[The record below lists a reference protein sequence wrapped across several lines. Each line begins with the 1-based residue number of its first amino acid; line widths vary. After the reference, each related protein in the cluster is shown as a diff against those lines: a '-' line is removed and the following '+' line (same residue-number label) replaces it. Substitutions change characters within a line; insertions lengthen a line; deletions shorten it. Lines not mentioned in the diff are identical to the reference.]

1 MDEADNKIY
10 ALFDSDPNPT
20 KGRMTPDEGGVQAA
34 AYRTL
39 PPAWVN
45 LKQITTEQVAL
56 YHQVPS

>member
-1 MDEADNKIY
+1 MVWKVVTVITNLRFTAYIAFHNV
-10 ALFDSDPNPT
+10 LT
-20 KGRMTPDEGGVQAA
+20 
-34 AYRTL
+34 YRTL